1 MRGPA
6 RALVV
11 AGLSALAL
19 AACSDVPPDE
29 VSSPGGTPASTS
41 TASPGT
47 EAPNTEA
54 PGTEAP
60 AAAREYAAELLRLT
74 NDVRAEHD
82 LPALEPSA
90 CAVEQASARAQ
101 DLVGADELTH
111 APLDGVLE
119 ACSPASL
126 AAENLASGGASAQR
140 VVEAWMESPGHR
152 ANVLEPEVTT
162 AGAGCVEDDG
172 QGLVC
177 SMIYLG

>member
-29 VSSPGGTPASTS
+29 VSSPGGTSSSTS
-41 TASPGT
+41 TASPS
-47 EAPNTEA
+47 
-54 PGTEAP
+54 TEAP

-82 LPALEPSA
+82 LPALEPSE

>member
-1 MRGPA
+1 M
-6 RALVV
+6 RALVA

-19 AACSDVPPDE
+19 AACSDVPPNE
-29 VSSPGGTPASTS
+29 VSSPGGTSSPTS
-41 TASPGT
+41 SAAPTTAT
-47 EAPNTEA
+47 
-54 PGTEAP
+54 P

-101 DLVGADELTH
+101 DLVGADERIH

-126 AAENLASGGASAQR
+126 AAENLARGGASAER

-152 ANVLEPEVTT
+152 ANVLEPAVTT

-177 SMIYLG
+177 SMIYFG